1 MTFSFLQ
8 LIHLLGKLH
17 DLCCFMIA
25 HTYPFFVYQPI
36 SYQIRI
42 KVTICQTD
50 SFMTIK
56 CELCKSGSSILSDR
70 LIIKLSKIYSLC
82 TYVDQM
88 NRKQKFD
95 VLLQRQFTIFS
106 LMFFSLFSKFFTNI
120 LKIYDLPK
128 KNYKIPKYSQTL
140 DLTIMIYQAM
150 SISQLRLA
158 IELYLS

>member
-1 MTFSFLQ
+1 MLTKKDFLFDIFFSSAHTSFGQIAWFMLF
-8 LIHLLGKLH
+8 H
-17 DLCCFMIA
+17 DST

-70 LIIKLSKIYSLC
+70 LIIKLSKICSLC

-95 VLLQRQFTIFS
+95 VLLQRQFYNI
-106 LMFFSLFSKFFTNI
+106 FTNVLFI
-120 LKIYDLPK
+120 IFQIFHQYIKDLW
-128 KNYKIPKYSQTL
+128 ST
-140 DLTIMIYQAM
+140 
-150 SISQLRLA
+150 
-158 IELYLS
+158 